1 MPIDKITPYALNTT
15 NDERLIKATEMTD
28 ALNVTVSS
36 DSEGNG
42 FVLKNAKG
50 NTYISPLTVNDA
62 IGGNTYEVIGSV
74 TDLDEEFVY
83 FFVHSNVN
91 ADHGIYR
98 VSLKEDSIYY
108 EIVFKSNSTF
118 SLGFPQGG
126 YVDAAITRI
135 DVNQDGSMNTLI
147 YFTDNHNPPRKINVQ
162 RAMENGTFTGYVQE
176 DYEEFFDVCKTAPKG
191 TITTTLNSNSL
202 LKSNSIYGNS
212 FSFCYQYVYKDG
224 EVSATSNLSSPVFSN
239 YVLNGS
245 KDNGSPIDDEDNEIN
260 VFLQKGN
267 KEVAYVNVLF
277 RDNATNRF
285 YKIGKF
291 SATED
296 DSGGLNTS
304 DVWYYNNSSTTH
316 RLIFRNKGT
325 YIPVSDDEALKDFDN
340 VPLKARSVSFCNG
353 RLFYGGYQEHY
364 EYTSGINAKLTVSYD
379 PIPTS
384 ALTKDTAISW
394 KAGATHNFGL
404 IFYDKKGR
412 SGPVIDLGS
421 VYVST
426 IGERSVNSEGLG
438 RAKITVNGLAGTPPS
453 WAESFNIVYGG
464 NDDIETF
471 KQYAVADG
479 FASFYIDN
487 DYDATL
493 AAFDETDSTK
503 NIFLSLKNWSGSSV
517 SYVGSTEADYE
528 YKYKVGDVLKVLRY
542 TTAITSETDETYAYP
557 TGIESKI
564 VNKLILLADM
574 TDKSSAEAI
583 QAELDSLKANN
594 QVEAYGVLLRRI
606 KDAFTDQESLN
617 EEQSRL
623 KGELDDLLSTR
634 RYKYGVSNPICF
646 GNYAPCKGHF
656 LEIQDID
663 LEGWSSADYE
673 GHILPNGT
681 TTANDAHTSDLHFHP
696 IANWRKKV
704 LVEINSPKRNVA
716 KRVYRELNTFQ
727 LVSAWGSAS
736 FVLTDGDV
744 YLKDTLLMFPT
755 AVDTNSDN
763 VLDDYSS
770 RNLSSYR
777 ISYEAGSEKTELLES
792 EHASHF
798 FHSKAS
804 DHGHFKAINED
815 ASTVDRSS
823 SITYSDFQANDSKIL
838 RYSSFNLKNAN
849 YKDLPY
855 KYGQIDRIFE
865 EDGYM
870 FVFQD
875 SKVCKIPVSKQ
886 VITTASG
893 QSLLA
898 LNTEILGE
906 PVFYAG
912 DYGSSGLQQ
921 AVVFY
926 NGRGFFFDITSE
938 RVFRTGGDGLTP
950 ISDTGLASFLEDVV
964 PDIKRSIF
972 DNSLQEGVLAPRIVG
987 GYDPDYDEYLLT
999 VSDHAHYSAKNDA
1012 VVDFNGFTAAFNS
1025 SINGWTSFYSF
1036 KPSCYAYIGDNLITC
1051 KDTGG
1056 YLFWVHSDSSQY
1068 TGGVEVS
1075 VDKSKYYTAQ
1085 ENSIVE
1091 VVSSYNP
1098 SMVKVFEALALETN
1112 SNSWTAYLFTSD
1124 QSTSI
1129 DLFDV
1134 RERGR
1139 YAVIPRDSINN
1150 VFISLGQ
1157 LSEGT
1162 TTNVLNFTSRI
1173 SGHSIPVGGTVYIGS
1188 TSVSGN
1194 TGETVSSVSGR
1205 KQLTLSGNVTGTAD
1219 DQVYVKL
1226 DSAIYGDPIRDYFCK
1241 IRLTH
1246 SSSFPFELFAVN
1258 THYDR
1263 SMLGQEKGQ

>member
-1 MPIDKITPYALNTT
+1 MPIDKITPYVLNTS

-36 DSEGNG
+36 DNDGNG
-42 FVLKNAKG
+42 FVLKNSKG
-50 NTYISPLTVNDA
+50 NTYISPLTFGDA
-62 IGGNTYEVIGSV
+62 IGANTYEVIGSV

-91 ADHGIYR
+91 EDHGIYR

-108 EIVFKSNSTF
+108 EVVFKSNPTF

-162 RAMENGTFTGYVQE
+162 RAMESGTFTGYTLE

-202 LKSNSIYGNS
+202 LKSNSIYGRS

-224 EVSATSNLSSPVFSN
+224 EVSATSNLSSPTFSN

-260 VFLQKGN
+260 IFLQKGN
-267 KEVAYVNVLF
+267 KEVAYVNVMF
-277 RDNATNRF
+277 KDNATNRF

-291 SATED
+291 PATED
-296 DSGGLNTS
+296 DIANLNTS
-304 DVWYYNNSSTTH
+304 DLWYYNSSSANHKLT
-316 RLIFRNKGT
+316 FRNKGT
-325 YIPVSDDEALKDFDN
+325 YASVSDDEALKDFDN

-379 PIPTS
+379 SIPTA

-394 KAGATHNFGL
+394 KAGVTHNFGL
-404 IFYDKKGR
+404 VFYDKKGR

-426 IGERSVNSEGLG
+426 IGERAAASENLG
-438 RAKITVNGLAGTPPS
+438 RAKITVNGLTGTPPS
-453 WAESFNIVYGG
+453 WAEKFNIVYGG

-471 KQYAVADG
+471 KQYSVADG
-479 FASFYIDN
+479 FADWYKEIDQTIAEDSVYHSEGN
-487 DYDATL
+487 D
-493 AAFDETDSTK
+493 
-503 NIFLSLKNWSGSSV
+503 NIYLSLKSWSGSKV

-528 YKYKVGDVLKVLRY
+528 YKYKKGDVLDILRY
-542 TTAITSETDETYAYP
+542 TDSYSGTTPSYVYP
-557 TGIESKI
+557 EADRAKI
-564 VNKLILLADM
+564 INKLLLLADM
-574 TDKSSAEAI
+574 SESVVTAEGI
-583 QAELDSLKANN
+583 QA
-594 QVEAYGVLLRRI
+594 QI
-606 KDAFTDQESLN
+606 DAMN
-617 EEQSRL
+617 
-623 KGELDDLLSTR
+623 KNLSTDMGFYQDVLNKITGEETAEELANR
-634 RYKYGVSNPICF
+634 LAEERSKARADAQIPQSLRNPIF
-646 GNYAPCKGHF
+646 NGDYAPCKGHF
-656 LEIQDID
+656 LEVVDVWGSGIFSPPDELIHMRPDGETTNVNHTID
-663 LEGWSSADYE
+663 T
-673 GHILPNGT
+673 P
-681 TTANDAHTSDLHFHP
+681 HFHP
-696 IANWRKKV
+696 ISGWRRNV
-704 LVEINSPKRNVA
+704 IVQISSPKRNSA
-716 KRVYRELNTFQ
+716 KRLYRELNTFQ
-727 LVSAWGSAS
+727 SVTAWNSAT
-736 FVLTDGDV
+736 FILTDGDV
-744 YLKDTLLMFPT
+744 FLKDTRVVFAP
-755 AVDTNSDN
+755 AIDTNGDN
-763 VLDDYSS
+763 ILDDFSS
-770 RNLSSYR
+770 RNLSSY
-777 ISYEAGSEKTELLES
+777 IFENVHLES

-804 DHGHFKAINED
+804 DHGHFKVINED
-815 ASTVDRSS
+815 ASTVERSS

-838 RYSSFNLKNAN
+838 RYSNFNLKNAN

-938 RVFRTGGDGLTP
+938 KVFRTGGDGLTP
-950 ISDTGLASFLEDVV
+950 ISDTGLASFLEDAI

-972 DNSLQEGVLAPRIVG
+972 DTSLEEGVIAPRIVG

-999 VSDHAHYSAKNDA
+999 VSDHAHYSAKNGA
-1012 VVDFNGFTAAFNS
+1012 VVPFNGFTAAFNS
-1025 SINGWTSFYSF
+1025 SVNGWTSFYSF

-1056 YLFWVHSDSSQY
+1056 YLFWAHSDSNQY
-1068 TGGVEVS
+1068 TGGGVAP
-1075 VDKSKYYTAQ
+1075 VDKSKYYTTQ
-1085 ENSIVE
+1085 EDSIVE

-1112 SNSWTAYLFTSD
+1112 SSDWAASLSTSD

-1129 DLFDV
+1129 DSFDV

-1157 LSEGT
+1157 LSEDT

-1173 SGHSIPVGGTVYIGS
+1173 SGYSIPVGGGVYIGS
-1188 TSVSGN
+1188 TSAGGD
-1194 TGETVSSVSGR
+1194 TGETVASVSGR
-1205 KQLTLSGNVTGTAD
+1205 KQLTLSGDVTGNANQ
-1219 DQVYVKL
+1219 QVYIKL
-1226 DSAIYGDPIRDYFCK
+1226 DSVIHGDPIRDYFCK

-1263 SMLGQEKGQ
+1263 SMLGQEKGQQ

>member
-1 MPIDKITPYALNTT
+1 M
-15 NDERLIKATEMTD
+15 
-28 ALNVTVSS
+28 
-36 DSEGNG
+36 
-42 FVLKNAKG
+42 
-50 NTYISPLTVNDA
+50 
-62 IGGNTYEVIGSV
+62 
-74 TDLDEEFVY
+74 
-83 FFVHSNVN
+83 
-91 ADHGIYR
+91 
-98 VSLKEDSIYY
+98 
-108 EIVFKSNSTF
+108 
-118 SLGFPQGG
+118 
-126 YVDAAITRI
+126 
-135 DVNQDGSMNTLI
+135 
-147 YFTDNHNPPRKINVQ
+147 
-162 RAMENGTFTGYVQE
+162 
-176 DYEEFFDVCKTAPKG
+176 
-191 TITTTLNSNSL
+191 
-202 LKSNSIYGNS
+202 
-212 FSFCYQYVYKDG
+212 
-224 EVSATSNLSSPVFSN
+224 
-239 YVLNGS
+239 
-245 KDNGSPIDDEDNEIN
+245 
-260 VFLQKGN
+260 
-267 KEVAYVNVLF
+267 F

-291 SATED
+291 PATED
-296 DSGGLNTS
+296 DAANLNTS
-304 DVWYYNNSSTTH
+304 DLWYYNGSTANH
-316 RLIFRNKGT
+316 KLIFRNKGT

-364 EYTSGINAKLTVSYD
+364 EYTSGINAKLTASYET
-379 PIPTS
+379 IPTA

-394 KAGATHNFGL
+394 KAGVTHNFGL

-426 IGERSVNSEGLG
+426 IGERAAASENLG
-438 RAKITVNGLAGTPPS
+438 RAKITVNALTGTPPS
-453 WAESFNIVYGG
+453 WAEKFNIVYGG

-487 DYDATL
+487 DYDATV

-557 TGIESKI
+557 TDIESKI

-583 QAELDSLKANN
+583 QAELDSLEANN
-594 QVEAYGVLLRRI
+594 QVEGFSVLFRRI
-606 KDAFTDQESLN
+606 KDAFTDQESLG
-617 EEQSRL
+617 EEQARL
-623 KGELDDLLSTR
+623 QEELDNLLSVR
-634 RYKYGVSNPICF
+634 QYKYGVSNPICF

-663 LEGWSSADYE
+663 STGWSSADYE
-673 GHILPNGT
+673 GHIQPDGT
-681 TTANDAHTSDLHFHP
+681 PIANDSHSSDLHFHP

-704 LVEINSPKRNVA
+704 LVEINSPKRNSA

-727 LVSAWGSAS
+727 SVSAWGSAS
-736 FVLTDGDV
+736 YLLNDGDV
-744 YLKDTLLMFPT
+744 YLKNTLLMFPT
-755 AVDTNSDN
+755 AIAVGGATLN
-763 VLDDYSS
+763 DYSS

-777 ISYEAGSEKTELLES
+777 MSYEAGGEKVELLES

-815 ASTVDRSS
+815 ASTVERSS

-950 ISDTGLASFLEDVV
+950 ISDTGLASFLEDVI
-964 PDIKRSIF
+964 PDIKRSIYL
-972 DNSLQEGVLAPRIVG
+972 DDEAAEDQVVPRIVG

-999 VSDHAHYSAKNDA
+999 VSDHAHYSARTDS
-1012 VVDFNGFTAAFNS
+1012 VVNFNGFTAAFNS
-1025 SINGWTSFYSF
+1025 SVNGWTSFYSF

-1056 YLFWVHSDSSQY
+1056 YLFWVHSDSNQY
-1068 TGGVEVS
+1068 TGGVEAS
-1075 VDKSKYYTAQ
+1075 VDKSKYYTTQ
-1085 ENSIVE
+1085 EDSIVE

-1112 SNSWTAYLFTSD
+1112 SSSWTASLSTSD

-1129 DLFDV
+1129 DSFDV

-1150 VFISLGQ
+1150 VFISLGK
-1157 LSEGT
+1157 LSEDT
-1162 TTNVLNFTSRI
+1162 ATNVLNFTSRI
-1173 SGHSIPVGGTVYIGS
+1173 SGYSIPVGGTVYIGS
-1188 TSVSGN
+1188 ASAGGD
-1194 TGETVSSVSGR
+1194 TGETVVSVSGR

-1226 DSAIYGDPIRDYFCK
+1226 DSLIYGDPIRDYFCK